1 MTELHQAVASG
12 HYERAEQLLRAGR
25 CDPNHKDA
33 DWGDWTPL
41 HWAAANG
48 TAEARATGKAASP
61 RAAAQPSIPAG
72 HAAMLRLLLTRGARP
87 CVRDAA
93 GRTPAHCAA
102 EAGRL
107 PALRA
112 LHAGRAPMDAADPFG
127 DTPRRLAE
135 IYGHAEC
142 VGFLETAEVES
153 RDYRRTAAMRGVPLD
168 QVDEDW
174 ELKKGELERNL
185 ACARR
190 GYTTPAQKK
199 TQRKRRKQ

>member
-41 HWAAANG
+41 HWAAA
-48 TAEARATGKAASP
+48 K
-61 RAAAQPSIPAG
+61 G
-72 HAAMLRLLLTRGARP
+72 HVAMLRLLLNRGARP
-87 CVRDAA
+87 WVRDAA

-142 VGFLETAEVES
+142 VGFLE
-153 RDYRRTAAMRGVPLD
+153 
-168 QVDEDW
+168 
-174 ELKKGELERNL
+174 
-185 ACARR
+185 
-190 GYTTPAQKK
+190 
-199 TQRKRRKQ
+199 

>member
-12 HYERAEQLLRAGR
+12 HYERAEQLLRTGR
-25 CDPNHKDA
+25 CDPNHKDP

-48 TAEARATGKAASP
+48 
-61 RAAAQPSIPAG
+61 
-72 HAAMLRLLLTRGARP
+72 HVAMLRLLLNRGARP
-87 CVRDAA
+87 CVRNAV
-93 GRTPAHCAA
+93 GRTPVHCAA

-168 QVDEDW
+168 MVDEDW
-174 ELKKGELERNL
+174 ELKKEELERNL

-190 GYTTPAQKK
+190 GYTTHAQKK